1 MLGAMPQVKDRI
13 VQMIEDI
20 GFDPNDDT
28 EDITTPIG
36 IGNTVG
42 NRIVE
47 WSYSDGA
54 NQVIQNFSEFY
65 TKYHFPFFSVG
76 QR

>member
-28 EDITTPIG
+28 EDTTTPIG

-54 NQVIQNFSEFY
+54 NQVQNS
-65 TKYHFPFFSVG
+65 TQNWILPFLNIIFIFA
-76 QR
+76 

>member
-20 GFDPNDDT
+20 GFDPNDNT

-42 NRIVE
+42 NRFVE

-54 NQVIQNFSEFY
+54 NQVHNSTQNWILQLQDFQFY
-65 TKYHFPFFSVG
+65 LVG
-76 QR
+76 

>member
-28 EDITTPIG
+28 EDTTTPIG

-54 NQVIQNFSEFY
+54 NQVLLPDALHAREADRSYQ
-65 TKYHFPFFSVG
+65 H
-76 QR
+76 